1 MKLFNKVKSSISKD
15 EVGLEKPVEQEKGL
29 DIEDLIETLSTLA
42 PKEMEKVLALAKARR
57 EYNQRLDAF
66 AKSLEPISETSE
78 EPEDPIESAL
88 NDLNN
93 DDAFNFT
100 EIKTELVSDDPEAAL
115 DKIIEKPTATKT
127 AKKKGEK

>member
-15 EVGLEKPVEQEKGL
+15 EVGLEKPIEKEKEL
-29 DIEDLIETLSTLA
+29 DIEDLIETLSTLT

-66 AKSLEPISETSE
+66 AKSLEATPETPE

-88 NDLNN
+88 NDLN
-93 DDAFNFT
+93 DGTFNFT
-100 EIKTELVSDDPEAAL
+100 EIKTELVSEDPEAAL
-115 DKIIEKPTATKT
+115 DKIIEKPSATKT
-127 AKKKGEK
+127 KKAKGDK